1 MGIKNHTCI
10 VGGGGS
16 LLYRKKNSV
25 GIKNRTRIVG
35 GGTLCYTTRKTVWVL
50 KIVPASWESPLLHHN
65 KNSAG
70 IKNHTRIVGEPSA
83 TPQQKQ
89 RGY

>member
-25 GIKNRTRIVG
+25 GIKNRTRIVER
-35 GGTLCYTTRKTVWVL
+35 GTLRYITTETVWVL
-50 KIVPASWESPLLHHN
+50 KIVPASWGSSLLYRN
-65 KNSAG
+65 KNSVG
-70 IKNHTRIVGEPSA
+70 IKNRTRIVGVLSA
-83 TPQQKQ
+83 IPQEKQ